1 MSHPPKSTVSE
12 IRAPDIFAES
22 AQSVLN
28 ANVIVRFFNEVLA
41 TGDAARARAFLTDG
55 FTDHDATPG
64 LPIGPDGVIQK
75 LAALWLAFPDGRF
88 TLRTVVAAGDRV
100 AAHSLFTGTQRGRF
114 GPLLPTGR
122 NVSVTFSD
130 WYRIAG
136 GRIAEHWHDFDEA
149 GLMRQLGVAERA

>member
-1 MSHPPKSTVSE
+1 MMPEKPHILADSPQ
-12 IRAPDIFAES
+12 A
-22 AQSVLN
+22 VLN
-28 ANVIVRFFNEVLA
+28 AHVIVRFFTDVLA
-41 TGDAARARAFLTDG
+41 TGDAARAAAFLAED
-55 FTDHDATPG
+55 FIDHDATPG

-88 TLRTVVAAGDRV
+88 TLQTVVAAGDRV

-122 NVSVTFSD
+122 NVRVTFSD

-149 GLMRQLGVAERA
+149 GLMRQLGVGERE